1 MYITISTHI
10 LNFPVGHMLILNIY
24 MSMYRTYISFLD
36 TKRFFPHFVWVM
48 LWKFLENA
56 RNFWHS
62 HTMEDTE
69 IHHLSSAIDFYAIF
83 GGISDRGMRKLKV
96 ISLSRMYFGYIYLT
110 NIHQG
115 SISH

>member
-1 MYITISTHI
+1 MYITISTYI

-83 GGISDRGMRKLKV
+83 MISCL
-96 ISLSRMYFGYIYLT
+96 IYLCAF
-110 NIHQG
+110 
-115 SISH
+115 